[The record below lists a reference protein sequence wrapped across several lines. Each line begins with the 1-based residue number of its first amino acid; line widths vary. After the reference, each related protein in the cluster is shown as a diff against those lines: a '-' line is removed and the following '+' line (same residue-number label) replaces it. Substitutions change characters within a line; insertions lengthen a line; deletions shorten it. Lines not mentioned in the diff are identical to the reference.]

1 MFRDIPKV
9 VAHHYKEGNLN
20 YPMIIY
26 ISLVHIVA
34 VLGLFALPRC
44 SKETLVFAFTLWP
57 IRYVALQAC
66 ICENCCQYEYLSH
79 TNLSL
84 VSFTVAWVLQ

>member
-20 YPMIIY
+20 YPTILY

-34 VLGLFALPRC
+34 VMGLFAVPRC
-44 SKETLVFAFTLWP
+44 SKETLLFAFILWP
-57 IRYVALQAC
+57 IRYVVPLSALC
-66 ICENCCQYEYLSH
+66 
-79 TNLSL
+79 
-84 VSFTVAWVLQ
+84 V